1 MASAVQNKTH
11 SSLKEIV
18 SEIDDAHNKIESLI
32 MMTRRHFPRNI
43 TKLRRVQIE
52 EQAYRDIWQHA
63 EEIVYW
69 FSYRD
74 SGGNPVGTF
83 MFDMKVEQLKHD
95 GGINWILWSIDRMV
109 RDFISLDRQFCAL
122 WPHWMRAQLRVM
134 EAQAYVVAK
143 SAGGDSP
150 LKYSKSRLDEQ
161 IIFAKKKCLK
171 PSIVKKD
178 LGLADF

>member
-1 MASAVQNKTH
+1 MASAAQNKTH

-18 SEIDDAHNKIESLI
+18 SEIDEAHNTIESLI
-32 MMTRRHFPRNI
+32 MMTRRHFPGNI

-74 SGGNPVGTF
+74 SLGNPVGTF

-95 GGINWILWSIDRMV
+95 GGINWILWSIDRHEPY
-109 RDFISLDRQFCAL
+109 L
-122 WPHWMRAQLRVM
+122 
-134 EAQAYVVAK
+134 
-143 SAGGDSP
+143 
-150 LKYSKSRLDEQ
+150 
-161 IIFAKKKCLK
+161 
-171 PSIVKKD
+171 
-178 LGLADF
+178 